1 MLSLPSLDVRW
12 ARGPTDPVLPH
23 PRYRITTEK
32 PAGAIAG
39 TQRQENGPLEW
50 SYSLPITCRL
60 ST

>member
-1 MLSLPSLDVRW
+1 MDGRW
-12 ARGPTDPVLPH
+12 KRGSSGLILPH
-23 PRYRITTEK
+23 YRYRITTEK
-32 PAGAIAG
+32 PVGAISG